1 MLVALTVPQTADGLR
16 LASSTYLCT
25 GYAGCQAA
33 GYGNAGYQAAASTS
47 WWRMY
52 TGHNCTNYVAYRLIQ
67 NGMPSTR
74 PWEGNGNAS
83 NWGVAMASLTDQT
96 PRVGAVAWYQPHV
109 TPAGGSG
116 HVAYVEA
123 VISDTEIIVS
133 EDYWGGNFYWRRIT
147 KTGGGWPSG
156 FIHFNDAAIEPTTP
170 PVISG
175 TPAVGSPLEVAV
187 GAWTPEP
194 TSVTVRWLADGV
206 AIPGATTTSYVP
218 TPEVKGKALTAE
230 VVAEKASFTAGRAA
244 LVTAPVAPG
253 TLQVTAPPAIQGVP
267 EVGQTLTLSDT
278 AWSPQPSKTTTQWY
292 ADGAPIDGATG
303 PTLVLGREHIDRR
316 ISARVT
322 GSAKAYR
329 KLRAAAAETEPVLAK
344 AVRVTR
350 SFAVRGR
357 AQLGRKLVA
366 RAGDVRPSNAS
377 VAYAWL
383 RDGTPIAK
391 ATRESYTVRRKDIGR
406 TLALQ
411 VTLTHPNFR
420 EVTETIAV
428 TGPITSV
435 PTMRVRTDP
444 RRGRV
449 IVDVKVRAPGVPAL
463 TGAVTV
469 TVGRR
474 TVEGQLVDGLARLVV
489 RKLKAGTKPVVVRYA
504 GIELVPPTTVRS
516 QVESGSE
523 HVQQGAR
530 RGVDRVHV
538 DVLALV
544 LPHLHAYDV
553 PARSCGEADEVRP
566 EQVEHLV
573 EARQPHGFALLDAVQ
588 RPLGRAVEGEHA
600 TAGVVTHLDH
610 HVADREGRVVE
621 LAVGHPEL
629 VAVAGRPDHAGVVQA
644 EGQVEGDHVA
654 SVPRHL

>member
-1 MLVALTVPQTADGLR
+1 MHHLPHSSHPSQTPLRSLPGLRGALRRATRVAQLLAAVVALLTLTVTHTAGDLR

-33 GYGNAGYQAAASTS
+33 GYGNAGYSAAASTS
-47 WWRMY
+47 WWKMY

-83 NWGVAMASLTDQT
+83 NWGVAMASATDQT

-109 TPAGGSG
+109 TPAGSAG

-156 FIHFNDAAIEPTTP
+156 FIHFNDAAVEPTTP

-206 AIPGATTTSYVP
+206 AIPGATTTAYVP
-218 TPEVKGKALTAE
+218 TPDVKGKALTAE
-230 VVAEKASFTAGRAA
+230 VVAEKESFTAGRAA

-267 EVGQTLTLSDT
+267 EVGQTLTLSET
-278 AWSPQPSKTTTQWY
+278 AWSPQPTKTVTQWY

-303 PTLVLGREHIDRR
+303 PTLVLGRDHVGRR
-316 ISARVT
+316 ISARVI

-329 KLRAAAAETEPVLAK
+329 KLRASAPETEPVLAK
-344 AVRVTR
+344 AVRITR
-350 SFAVRGR
+350 SFAIEGR

-383 RDGTPIAK
+383 RDGKPVAK
-391 ATRESYTVRRKDIGR
+391 ATHEDYTVRRADIGHS
-406 TLALQ
+406 LALQ

-449 IVDVKVRAPGVPAL
+449 IVDVKVKAPGVAAL
-463 TGAVTV
+463 TGAITV
-469 TVGRR
+469 SVGGR
-474 TVEGQLVDGLARLVV
+474 TVEGQLVDGVARVVV
-489 RKLKAGTKPVVVRYA
+489 RKLRAGTKPVVVRYA
-504 GIELVPPTTVRS
+504 GVELVPATTVKS
-516 QVESGSE
+516 QV
-523 HVQQGAR
+523 
-530 RGVDRVHV
+530 
-538 DVLALV
+538 DV
-544 LPHLHAYDV
+544 
-553 PARSCGEADEVRP
+553 R
-566 EQVEHLV
+566 
-573 EARQPHGFALLDAVQ
+573 
-588 RPLGRAVEGEHA
+588 
-600 TAGVVTHLDH
+600 
-610 HVADREGRVVE
+610 
-621 LAVGHPEL
+621 
-629 VAVAGRPDHAGVVQA
+629 
-644 EGQVEGDHVA
+644 
-654 SVPRHL
+654 